1 MPALEIGRPAPDF
14 TLPGVTVVDGTAQHR
29 HFSLRDMRGAP
40 VVLAFYPADNSAAC
54 TAQLCSYQ
62 SELAGFE
69 ALGAQVWGI
78 SRQDATSHESFA
90 ARQGLSFPLLADEKG
105 DVVEQYGVNMFG
117 IGTRRSIFL
126 IDADGVLRWK
136 HVALVGVRFQSAARI
151 QEQLRMLDARGDA
164 GAVRDD
170 AAS

>member
-1 MPALEIGRPAPDF
+1 MTAPEIGQLAPDF
-14 TLPGVTVVDGTAQHR
+14 TLPGVVVVDGAAQHR
-29 HFSLRDMRGAP
+29 HFSLREMRGAP
-40 VVLAFYPADNSAAC
+40 VVLAFYPADNSPGC

-69 ALGAQVWGI
+69 ELGAQVWGI
-78 SRQDATSHESFA
+78 SRQDTTSHEAFA
-90 ARQGLSFPLLADEKG
+90 ARQGLTFPLLADEKG
-105 DVVEQYGVNMFG
+105 DIVERYGASMFG
-117 IGTRRSIFL
+117 MSVRRSIFI
-126 IDADGVLRWK
+126 IDGDGVLRWK